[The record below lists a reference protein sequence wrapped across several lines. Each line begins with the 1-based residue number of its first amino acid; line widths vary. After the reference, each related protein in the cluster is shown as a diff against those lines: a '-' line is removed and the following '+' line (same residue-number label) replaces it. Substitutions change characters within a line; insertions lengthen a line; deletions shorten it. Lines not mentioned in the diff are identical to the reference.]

1 MGNIDGHWGSVED
14 RVDCVFATTYKQSQ
28 SMEGI
33 IMSIDDCNVP
43 QGSLNR
49 DALLVDKVG
58 VLSKCT
64 RQGASI
70 IPNIKPL
77 H

>member
-1 MGNIDGHWGSVED
+1 MDNIDGPWGSVED
-14 RVDCVFATTYKQSQ
+14 RVDCVFVITYKQSQ

-43 QGSLNR
+43 QGTLSR
-49 DALLVDKVG
+49 DALQVDKVG

-64 RQGASI
+64 CQGASI
-70 IPNIKPL
+70 IPNIEPL